1 MEVKEIRAAAAE
13 AHRNLS
19 QTARRID
26 ELYEAGKLYDRSP
39 DVKLALGQLEE
50 AGVCVAA
57 GMNNLRRA
65 EGLLRL
71 REDGER

>member
-1 MEVKEIRAAAAE
+1 MEVKEIREAAAE

-39 DVKLALGQLEE
+39 DVKLALERLEN

-57 GMNNLRRA
+57 GMNDLRLA
-65 EGLLRL
+65 EGVLRL
-71 REDGER
+71 REDGDR